1 MKLPSKKKLAVAT
14 VVYWVLLGYIIA
26 ILFFWFIVLETQNT
40 QMSNYKLNE
49 LKKDDPAYISKTE
62 KIAAEKRL
70 KTTQYLGEG
79 ITFLAMILV
88 AALFVYRAVRRQI
101 ILQQQQ
107 QNFMMAVTHEL
118 KTPIAVAKLNL
129 ETMLKHQLDDTR
141 KQKILQMTLQEIDRL
156 NNLSSN
162 ILVSSQL
169 EGGRYRVGKEEL
181 DLSDLVKSCVVDFVN
196 RYPERHWTTDIE
208 PELDIK
214 GDALLL
220 QILVNN
226 LLENAMKYSP
236 KEGMIS
242 CKLKKDHHKIILSVN
257 DEGGGIPDSEKKKI
271 FEKFY
276 RIGNEE
282 TRTAKGTGIGLYLCR
297 KIADDHNAD
306 IRVTDN
312 NPTGANF
319 IIRFQA

>member
-1 MKLPSKKKLAVAT
+1 
-14 VVYWVLLGYIIA
+14 
-26 ILFFWFIVLETQNT
+26 
-40 QMSNYKLNE
+40 
-49 LKKDDPAYISKTE
+49 
-62 KIAAEKRL
+62 
-70 KTTQYLGEG
+70 
-79 ITFLAMILV
+79 
-88 AALFVYRAVRRQI
+88 
-101 ILQQQQ
+101 
-107 QNFMMAVTHEL
+107 MMAVTHEL

-181 DLSDLVKSCVVDFVN
+181 DFSDLVKSCVVDFIN

-236 KEGMIS
+236 REGMIS
-242 CKLKKDHHKIILSVN
+242 CALKKDHQKVILSVS

-282 TRTAKGTGIGLYLCR
+282 TRTAKGTGIGLYLCH

-312 NPTGANF
+312 HPTGANF

>member
-1 MKLPSKKKLAVAT
+1 MNNASKKKLAVAT
-14 VVYWVLLGYIIA
+14 VVYWFLLGYIIA
-26 ILFFWFIVLETQNT
+26 ILFFWFFVLERQNT
-40 QMSNYKLNE
+40 QMSNYRLNE
-49 LKKDDPAYISKTE
+49 LKKDDPAYEYKVSA
-62 KIAAEKRL
+62 IAAEKRL

-79 ITFLAMILV
+79 ITFLAMILIG
-88 AALFVYRAVRRQI
+88 ALFVYRAVRKQI

-129 ETMLKHQLDDTR
+129 ETLQKHQLDDSR
-141 KQKILQMTLQEIDRL
+141 KQKILQMTLQEINRL
-156 NNLSSN
+156 NNLASN

-169 EGGRYRVGKEEL
+169 EGGRYRTGKEDLDFSDLVTSCVNDYISRFPERKWITDITSEL
-181 DLSDLVKSCVVDFVN
+181 DL
-196 RYPERHWTTDIE
+196 
-208 PELDIK
+208 K

-236 KEGMIS
+236 KDAPVTCRLVKENNR
-242 CKLKKDHHKIILSVN
+242 IILSIL
-257 DEGGGIPDSEKKKI
+257 DEGSGIPDNEKSKI

-282 TRTAKGTGIGLYLCR
+282 TRTAKGTGIGLYLCS

-312 NPTGANF
+312 HPTGANF
-319 IIRFQA
+319 SIRFSV